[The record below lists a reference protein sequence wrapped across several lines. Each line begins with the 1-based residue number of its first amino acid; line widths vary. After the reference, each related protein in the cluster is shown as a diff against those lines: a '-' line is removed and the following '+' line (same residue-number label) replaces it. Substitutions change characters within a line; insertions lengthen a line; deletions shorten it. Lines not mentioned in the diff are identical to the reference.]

1 MIACN
6 LTGIL
11 GGVALLLTLIC
22 AAPTFDDFSEPLD
35 RMRWFIGVPQPPKKG
50 WLHLPKGGWIV
61 SRGLPDDRIRRLE
74 VVFRGELAVA
84 FHTAREPLSGAQGPV
99 LRVGRGKGARTLV
112 VTRAGAE
119 VDGLAL
125 AWEGALRGTF
135 RLYAAKG
142 AVDLDEVRVAPR
154 TAEPPALDELE
165 RNTVHFATTPPI
177 VTEGDHAYSRVT
189 LTLWDVE
196 VCFLLRRGE
205 PAFKSLRAPV
215 RGAPVLGALVSAGD
229 ARALA
234 LKASAHPLAMR
245 DWGDERRNLSRG
257 AFLKYVGSEYAMF
270 AVMQDAQRALNAAVP
285 ERKDLAPLVH
295 LAVIRHSPNAS
306 AATALAETQ
315 GAKKALAALR
325 KALGKAGDRVTGD
338 QLRAAA
344 GVAAKEIL
352 GAPPP
357 QWPGFQF
364 DPVGRF
370 VTIEQAKDLLR

>member
-22 AAPTFDDFSEPLD
+22 AAPTFDAFSEPLD
-35 RMRWFIGVPQPPKKG
+35 PMRWYIGVPQPPKKG
-50 WLHLPKGGWIV
+50 WLRIPKGGWLV

-84 FHTAREPLSGAQGPV
+84 FHSAREPLSGPQGPT
-99 LRVGRGKGARTLV
+99 LRVGRGKGVRTLV
-112 VTRAGAE
+112 VTLSGAE
-119 VDGLAL
+119 VDGEAL

-135 RLYAAKG
+135 RLHGAKG
-142 AVDLDEVRVAPR
+142 AVDIDEVRVEPR
-154 TAEPPALDELE
+154 TADPPPLDELE
-165 RNTVHFATTPPI
+165 KNTVHFATTPP
-177 VTEGDHAYSRVT
+177 VLTEGDHAYSRVT
-189 LTLWDVE
+189 FTLWDVE
-196 VCFLLRRGE
+196 VCFLMRRGE
-205 PAFKSLRAPV
+205 PAFKPLAAPV

-270 AVMQDAQRALNAAVP
+270 CLMQDAQRALNAAVP
-285 ERKDLAPLVH
+285 DRKDLAPLIH
-295 LAVIRHSPNAS
+295 LAVIRHSPNAR

-315 GAKKALAALR
+315 GAKKALAAL
-325 KALGKAGDRVTGD
+325 KKVLGKDGTRVGGDR
-338 QLRAAA
+338 LRAAA
-344 GVAAKEIL
+344 GAAAKEIL

-364 DPVGRF
+364 DPMSRF